1 VLASGK
7 PVLLARWPAIHA
19 KLRNAG
25 TWSKFTDSKAHTP
38 GPNAPSNSINFFF
51 LRITSNISSMF
62 VSSRKEISVTVH
74 FVLVKRNTD
83 INHLGEEKWH
93 GTHQ

>member
-1 VLASGK
+1 
-7 PVLLARWPAIHA
+7 
-19 KLRNAG
+19 
-25 TWSKFTDSKAHTP
+25 
-38 GPNAPSNSINFFF
+38 

-93 GTHQ
+93 GSMAHINRATVFPPSIPRLLVLAAVASSQ